1 MLSRHPWAYER
12 GALWVMEFDAPA
24 AGPVEAQV
32 AAIYVEVG
40 AEAAGALAKAMG
52 IADVAVVLDRLAV
65 GSRCFVARVAT
76 GIAAYGWV
84 SEVVESIG
92 ELERLFHMRKGEAYI
107 WDCATLPEF
116 RRQGLYTSLLH
127 IIATTLQREGTR
139 RLWIG
144 ASRGNRH
151 SLRGIAS
158 AGFQPVI
165 KMNYVRV
172 FGLKHVWVSDYPG
185 APPLVA
191 VEARR
196 GLLTSSG

>member
-12 GALWVMEFDAPA
+12 GVLWVMEFDAPA

-32 AAIYVEVG
+32 AATYVEVG
-40 AEAAGALAKAMG
+40 AEAAGALAKAMR
-52 IADVAVVLDRLAV
+52 IAEVAVVLDRLAV

-92 ELERLFHMRKGEAYI
+92 ELERPFHMRKGEAYI

-144 ASRGNRH
+144 ALRGNH
-151 SLRGIAS
+151 PSLRGIAS

-172 FGLKHVWVSDYPG
+172 FGFKHVWVSDYPG

>member
-12 GALWVMEFDAPA
+12 GALWVMEFDVPA
-24 AGPVEAQV
+24 TSPVEAQV
-32 AAIYVEVG
+32 AATYSEVG
-40 AEAAGALAKAMG
+40 AEAAGALVRAMG

-65 GSRCFVARVAT
+65 GSRCFVARVAD

-92 ELERLFHMRKGEAYI
+92 ELERLFHMHKGEAYI

-144 ASRGNRH
+144 ASRGNRP

-172 FGLKHVWVSDYPG
+172 FGFKHVWVSDYPG

>member
-1 MLSRHPWAYER
+1 MPSRHPWACER
-12 GALWVMEFDAPA
+12 GALWVMEFDVPA
-24 AGPVEAQV
+24 TSPVEAQV
-32 AAIYVEVG
+32 AATYSEVG
-40 AEAAGALAKAMG
+40 AEAAGALVTAMG
-52 IADVAVVLDRLAV
+52 ISDGAVVDRLAD
-65 GSRCFVARVAT
+65 GSRCFVARVAD

-84 SEVVESIG
+84 SELVESIG
-92 ELERLFHMRKGEAYI
+92 ELERPFHMREGEAYI

-144 ASRGNRH
+144 ASRGNRP

-165 KMNYVRV
+165 KMHYVRV
-172 FGLKHVWVSDYPG
+172 FGFKHVWVSDYPG